1 MKTNIIGR
9 IRTAVFQ
16 FASRPIASLRGRCQS
31 ILVLRS
37 RIKNV
42 AMNYGSARNLKPWSR
57 PFLLTALLSIA
68 VPLHA
73 DLVNKDTGE
82 HWHPTWD
89 KNGNPEPAPE
99 WVPEEVQDEHAG
111 THLPPISS
119 GSYTFEVHF
128 TVLTSNTSAT
138 AKATKKQMKKEVT
151 ILNDYFVS
159 RSRGEIVTFVFKS
172 ASLYADIQSSSCE
185 LVRMSNDGRAYD
197 SNEWEAAI
205 DACSDPKVVDPNT
218 INFFV
223 YDNFDGGYS
232 DTTSR
237 GKLNSHHPYVLIDW
251 QRLDHTNQSPE
262 EHEMGH
268 AFGLEHV
275 CNPKATSTT
284 STNIMTSSGDYPD
297 ANGTIVDCPGSGGLR
312 NIGFRQPQ
320 VDTILANAQ
329 CIKEELDTGTNS
341 C

>member
-1 MKTNIIGR
+1 MR
-9 IRTAVFQ
+9 
-16 FASRPIASLRGRCQS
+16 
-31 ILVLRS
+31 VL
-37 RIKNV
+37 IC
-42 AMNYGSARNLKPWSR
+42 
-57 PFLLTALLSIA
+57 LLLLSS
-68 VPLHA
+68 L
-73 DLVNKDTGE
+73 
-82 HWHPTWD
+82 
-89 KNGNPEPAPE
+89 
-99 WVPEEVQDEHAG
+99 
-111 THLPPISS
+111 

-128 TVLTSNTSAT
+128 TVLTSNASAT

-205 DACSDPKVVDPNT
+205 DACSDTNVVDPNA

-223 YDNFDGGYS
+223 YDNFVGGYS

-237 GKLNSHHPYVLIDW
+237 GRLNSHHPYVLIDW

-275 CNPKATSTT
+275 CNPSAISTPSFTT
-284 STNIMTSSGDYPD
+284 STNIMATSGDYPD

-320 VDTILANAQ
+320 VDTILANAR

>member
-16 FASRPIASLRGRCQS
+16 FASRPIASLANRSKS
-31 ILVLRS
+31 ILAPRS
-37 RIKNV
+37 LIKN
-42 AMNYGSARNLKPWSR
+42 ATMNPRRGIDLNAWSR
-57 PFLLTALLSIA
+57 RFLLTALLSIT

-73 DLVNKDTGE
+73 DLVNQDTGE

-111 THLPPISS
+111 THLPPTSLA
-119 GSYTFEVHF
+119 SYTFEVHF
-128 TVLTSNTSAT
+128 TVLTSNASAT

-197 SNEWEAAI
+197 SKEWEAAV
-205 DACSDPKVVDPNT
+205 DACSDPKVVDPNA

-232 DTTSR
+232 DTPSR

-251 QRLDHTNQSPE
+251 QRLDHTDQSPE

-275 CNPKATSTT
+275 CNPNATSTT
-284 STNIMTSSGDYPD
+284 PTNIMTSSGDYYD
-297 ANGTIVDCPGSGGLR
+297 ANDDLVDCPGSGGLR

-320 VDTILANAQ
+320 VDNILANAQ